1 MRHEQALPF
10 FASTPPLPPRAL
22 LLFLFFLPGPR
33 AKQDQ
38 YTWPQGKKPTGKGGV
53 LLRVG
58 GGCWWNRD
66 IVGGGI
72 MMEER
77 RGERFALLEL
87 HMPGCND
94 AGTRRSEEGV
104 VRFFFFFFLGD
115 GRVPL
120 QY

>member
-1 MRHEQALPF
+1 
-10 FASTPPLPPRAL
+10 
-22 LLFLFFLPGPR
+22 
-33 AKQDQ
+33 
-38 YTWPQGKKPTGKGGV
+38 
-53 LLRVG
+53 
-58 GGCWWNRD
+58 
-66 IVGGGI
+66 